1 MIIQIATIASEAFVT
16 AEVDISKLMIPK
28 PTKSEFLDLQFMK
41 SLFPDSVPE
50 EILLNELKKLHSL
63 SLFYTRQISHMQQ
76 EKLESF
82 LMIGTARTLYNHF
95 SIKEREKKQQQKKKI
110 EHDSLN

>member
-1 MIIQIATIASEAFVT
+1 MMIQIETVVLEVVRET

-28 PTKSEFLDLQFMK
+28 PIKSEFLDLQFMK
-41 SLFPDSVPE
+41 SLFPNSVPE

-63 SLFYTRQISHMQQ
+63 SLFYTRQISHMKQ

-82 LMIGTARTLYNHF
+82 LMIGTARTLYDHF
-95 SIKEREKKQQQKKKI
+95 
-110 EHDSLN
+110 HH